1 MARETKRWRP
11 PPTGNVERDNALKLA
26 FDSVYSLENI
36 AVLGVETGITIASGT
51 SKVTGSEKEIATGL
65 SEVVRVVAC
74 LEIATAVNE
83 WVTAEPSPTL
93 VGGVDLYAW
102 KPTAA
107 GDTTPIASTT
117 ERDVAWIAWGA
128 LNAD

>member
-11 PPTGNVERDNALKLA
+11 PPTGNVELDNALKLA

-36 AVLGVETGITIASGT
+36 AVLSVETGITIASGT

-93 VGGVDLYAW
+93 VGGVDIYVW

-107 GDTTPIASTT
+107 GDNTPIAGTT